1 MPIRGH
7 DQEAPVHQRLFA
19 YLSLAPIVL
28 ALIALALSTMSAAGP
43 CPPGSG
49 C

>member
-28 ALIALALSTMSAAGP
+28 ALISLAVSTLSAAGP
-43 CPPGSG
+43 CPPGDG